1 MGAQGGLATG
11 WLGIPG
17 LLALAPASLPRL
29 DSIRIDSTVLIFT
42 IISSLAAA
50 AIFGLAPA
58 WRAASPDVM
67 IVLRGSSRNE
77 GLASGGLS
85 RKIVVGVEVALAYVL
100 LIGSGL
106 MLRSFLELQRID
118 PGFDPKGL
126 LTFQIQSDRFLPTS
140 QERAVAIRQLEDRL
154 RAIPGVQSVTASS
167 PLPLTGGFSPI
178 RWGTEEALAHALK
191 YQSVDPLIVL
201 PGYFQ
206 TMHTALIAGRTF

>member
-100 LIGSGL
+100 LIASGL
-106 MLRSFLELQRID
+106 M
-118 PGFDPKGL
+118 
-126 LTFQIQSDRFLPTS
+126 
-140 QERAVAIRQLEDRL
+140 V
-154 RAIPGVQSVTASS
+154 
-167 PLPLTGGFSPI
+167 
-178 RWGTEEALAHALK
+178 
-191 YQSVDPLIVL
+191 
-201 PGYFQ
+201 
-206 TMHTALIAGRTF
+206 RTFLQLHLILPALRPKALSTLPVH